1 MKRRA
6 QARSRTQALSRMGA
20 PSNDPVDWPVP
31 GGSDVEHCMSVEFLF
46 HLKRAVREIRRE
58 QASSSGPAPAGDDC
72 PQSVPYGTELH

>member
-1 MKRRA
+1 MG
-6 QARSRTQALSRMGA
+6 ALSKDRF
-20 PSNDPVDWPVP
+20 DRPVP
-31 GGSDVEHCMSVEFLF
+31 GAFAVERAMDAEFLF